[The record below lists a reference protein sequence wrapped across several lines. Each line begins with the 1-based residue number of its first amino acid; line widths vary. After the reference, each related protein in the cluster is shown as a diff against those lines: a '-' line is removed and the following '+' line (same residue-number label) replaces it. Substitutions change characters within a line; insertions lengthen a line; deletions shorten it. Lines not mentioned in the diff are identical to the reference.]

1 MTDREDHA
9 FSDGTGFDDPYEGF
23 HLDPAELT
31 VDLEP
36 DQLDPTDS
44 HALPELIDEDVIP
57 REAVDTESLID
68 IGLSYMEINR
78 FEDATE
84 TFERAAQFATD
95 ELIEQEAWVNKGSA
109 HAELDEWDPA
119 IGAFE
124 EAIFIDDSTEHA
136 ATAENNLAFALW
148 EFGKDNEALEHAE
161 RALGIDDRFAE
172 AWYNRGF
179 FLNERGLSE
188 QAVDSLENALRLGYR
203 AVEVYE
209 EKARAHE
216 QLNEE
221 EQAEALREKVEEIQ
235 EREEQRLVK

>member
-1 MTDREDHA
+1 MTEREDHE
-9 FSDGTGFDDPYEGF
+9 FSEGTGFDDPYEGF
-23 HLDPAELT
+23 HFDPTELT

-44 HALPELIDEDVIP
+44 HALPDLIDEDVIP

-68 IGLSYMEINR
+68 VGLSYMEINR

-95 ELIEQEAWVNKGSA
+95 ELVEQEAWVNKGSA
-109 HAELDEWDPA
+109 HAELEEWDPA

-148 EFGKDNEALEHAE
+148 EFGRDNEALEHAE
-161 RALGIDDRFAE
+161 RALEIDDRFAE

-179 FLNERGLSE
+179 FLNERGLPE

-221 EQAEALREKVEEIQ
+221 EQAEALREKVDEIQ
-235 EREEQRLVK
+235 EREEQRLIK